1 MQPLTYKEVMKHETT
16 LPEDF
21 GGVFYF
27 TNWTE
32 EEFVGVWGKKEYHF
46 APLSTSPMIIPE
58 HSPVE
63 IQHIRKKFAKDLA
76 EKYFFKTRN
85 YEQLRAIEG
94 VRDPATGMINPA
106 LGSSMRAN
114 SYNLDMLAPYIQK
127 CLEPLPASKIK
138 VTVKETETM
147 EERLRINEDGR
158 PVTGAIKSDADLSK
172 LARE

>member
-1 MQPLTYKEVMKHETT
+1 MQNVTYKEVMKHETT

-32 EEFVGVWGKKEYHF
+32 QEFVGVWGKKEYHF
-46 APLSTSPMIIPE
+46 PPLSTSPMLIPE
-58 HSPVE
+58 HSPIE

-76 EKYFFKTRN
+76 EKYFFQTQN
-85 YEQLRAIEG
+85 YEQLRRIEG
-94 VRDPATGMINPA
+94 LRDENTGMIQPT
-106 LGSSMRAN
+106 LGSASRAN

-127 CLEPLPASKIK
+127 CLEPLPQAKAVVTPK
-138 VTVKETETM
+138 VTQSM
-147 EERLRINEDGR
+147 EERLRINEDGK
-158 PVTGAIKSDADLSK
+158 PVTGAIKTDADLTK